1 MATKIFPMVDFPL
14 DAYFRNVK
22 IFEVHIGRG
31 EPYTIIEHLKRWI
44 KKVWQGAINT
54 EHMKTVP
61 KVAPLFK
68 KNLGGGESWD
78 LFSKQQMGLEVQK
91 NLGLLMLSE
100 VEGGS

>member
-1 MATKIFPMVDFPL
+1 MVKL
-14 DAYFRNVK
+14 YG
-22 IFEVHIGRG
+22 HIHQ
-31 EPYTIIEHLKRWI
+31 Y
-44 KKVWQGAINT
+44 
-54 EHMKTVP
+54 P

-78 LFSKQQMGLEVQK
+78 LFSNQQMGLEFQK

>member
-1 MATKIFPMVDFPL
+1 MVDFPL

-68 KNLGGGESWD
+68 KNLGGRE
-78 LFSKQQMGLEVQK
+78 
-91 NLGLLMLSE
+91 LGLI
-100 VEGGS
+100 